1 MNAKKVGEF
10 LFELRKENQLTQEQL
25 AEKLGVS
32 NRSVSRWENGTTMPD
47 LPMLLRIC
55 REFNVSISELIRAER
70 KDTDS
75 DMDKNIPVILQLADR
90 DKEQKAKKVNGFFA
104 LGALFLCGIILYD
117 LARLTGAA
125 AFPALSAGKIGILF
139 VLGLLFEFAGFYCNT
154 KGSKTKTF
162 TEKELNTLTMDE
174 ADLRMRE
181 TEEML
186 QAARKYQKAELKQFR
201 KAFQEIAG
209 SLQTDEYAVFS
220 MVADTYTYDDS
231 PGPWHIA
238 LAVTNQ
244 RLLLCGEAVRGRMF
258 TGYSMDAFNR
268 DQVRSASLVGRKIV
282 IKAAKDTIKIER
294 ENLAAVIDRLKSALE
309 ACGGK
314 SL

>member
-1 MNAKKVGEF
+1 MKGAKRMNAKKVGEF

-154 KGSKTKTF
+154 K
-162 TEKELNTLTMDE
+162 
-174 ADLRMRE
+174 
-181 TEEML
+181 
-186 QAARKYQKAELKQFR
+186 
-201 KAFQEIAG
+201 
-209 SLQTDEYAVFS
+209 
-220 MVADTYTYDDS
+220 
-231 PGPWHIA
+231 
-238 LAVTNQ
+238 
-244 RLLLCGEAVRGRMF
+244 
-258 TGYSMDAFNR
+258 
-268 DQVRSASLVGRKIV
+268 
-282 IKAAKDTIKIER
+282 
-294 ENLAAVIDRLKSALE
+294 
-309 ACGGK
+309 
-314 SL
+314 